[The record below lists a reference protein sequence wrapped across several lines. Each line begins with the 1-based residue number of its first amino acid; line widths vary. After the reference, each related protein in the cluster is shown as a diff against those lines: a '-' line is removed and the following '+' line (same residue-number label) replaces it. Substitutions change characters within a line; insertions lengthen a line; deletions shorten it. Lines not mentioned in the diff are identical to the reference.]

1 MDNKK
6 ATLQLGTEPVG
17 KLLWQY
23 ASPAIVAMVASS
35 LYNMVDSIFI
45 GQGVG
50 PMAISGLAITFPF
63 MNLSGAIGACI
74 GVGASTYL
82 SVKLGQKDYSKALK
96 ILGTSTLLKIITGI
110 VFGALCLI
118 FLDPILRF
126 FGATDNTIPY
136 ARDYMQIILL
146 GNVFTHL
153 YFGMNALLRAASKPR
168 HAMYATIF
176 TVVLNTLLDP
186 LFIYTFGMG
195 IRGAAV
201 ATVLSQTTAMC
212 WQIWIFS
219 NPKEL
224 LHYQRG
230 IFKFDLGIIKNILAI
245 GVSPLSMNACACIV
259 VIFINTALVRHG
271 GDLSVGAYGIANR
284 IGFIFFMVVMGI
296 NQGMQPIAGYN
307 YGAEQYDRMLRVLNY
322 SMVAATCIMT
332 VGWLVGELMP
342 KACARLFT
350 TDEQLREVAERCNVF
365 GRVTP
370 AQKKKLVLALKEN
383 GHKVAM
389 TGDGV
394 NDVLALKEAD
404 CSVAMASGSEAARN
418 VSQLVLV
425 NNDFGAMPHVVAEG
439 RRTINNIERSSS
451 LYLVKTIYSILL
463 AVFFIFSTLSYPF
476 QPIQLSLIST
486 ITVAFPSFVL
496 ALQPNKNIVRGNFT
510 FNIIAR
516 AAPAAFCV
524 VLNVILVTSLSG
536 VFGISQQELST
547 VAVCLTAL
555 ICLMLIVRLSI
566 PFNALRTVML
576 VFSITGMLIAILF
589 FSEFFMLVPLQFG
602 AAVMLL
608 VCATLAAILFNLLY
622 NVADHYIE
630 TFKRKK

>member
-201 ATVLSQTTAMC
+201 ATVLSQTVAMC

-224 LHYQRG
+224 LHYKRG

-350 TDEQLREVAERCNVF
+350 TDEQLIDIAARGIRINMILFPMIGSQAVITNFFQSIGMAKISIFLSLSRQMIYLLPLLVILPPLMGVDGVWWALPISDALAFVTTWIIMIRYMRNFKRQHKERV
-365 GRVTP
+365 
-370 AQKKKLVLALKEN
+370 EN
-383 GHKVAM
+383 G
-389 TGDGV
+389 
-394 NDVLALKEAD
+394 
-404 CSVAMASGSEAARN
+404 R
-418 VSQLVLV
+418 QQQ
-425 NNDFGAMPHVVAEG
+425 AE
-439 RRTINNIERSSS
+439 
-451 LYLVKTIYSILL
+451 
-463 AVFFIFSTLSYPF
+463 
-476 QPIQLSLIST
+476 
-486 ITVAFPSFVL
+486 
-496 ALQPNKNIVRGNFT
+496 
-510 FNIIAR
+510 
-516 AAPAAFCV
+516 
-524 VLNVILVTSLSG
+524 
-536 VFGISQQELST
+536 
-547 VAVCLTAL
+547 
-555 ICLMLIVRLSI
+555 
-566 PFNALRTVML
+566 
-576 VFSITGMLIAILF
+576 
-589 FSEFFMLVPLQFG
+589 
-602 AAVMLL
+602 
-608 VCATLAAILFNLLY
+608 
-622 NVADHYIE
+622 
-630 TFKRKK
+630 